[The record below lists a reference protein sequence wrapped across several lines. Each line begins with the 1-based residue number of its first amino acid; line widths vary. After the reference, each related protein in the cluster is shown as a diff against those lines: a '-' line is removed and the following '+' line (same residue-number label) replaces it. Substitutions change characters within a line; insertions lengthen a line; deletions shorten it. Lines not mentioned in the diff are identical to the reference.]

1 MVSLFHRGNQLHKW
15 KSISL
20 LLPLLFNALILNQ
33 DKQWDLETQHPVLEQ
48 TLMLGKIEGR
58 RRRGQ
63 QKMRWLDGIINS
75 MDISLDKHQEILKD
89 REAWHAAVHGVTKSW
104 TWLSDWTTPPP
115 NTQCTGGNA
124 NLPGKNQVPGL
135 GRGLGHCKWLSAEKG
150 SQVLP
155 AGYRTVRGSLGL
167 ISSSARDSEPL
178 VEGDISASTSAWLL
192 NKAVGNRKSVFLK
205 MELLL

>member
-33 DKQWDLETQHPVLEQ
+33 DKRWDLETQHPVLEQ

-75 MDISLDKHQEILKD
+75 TDISLDKHQEYW
-89 REAWHAAVHGVTKSW
+89 R
-104 TWLSDWTTPPP
+104 
-115 NTQCTGGNA
+115 TGKPDM
-124 NLPGKNQVPGL
+124 LQ
-135 GRGLGHCKWLSAEKG
+135 SMG
-150 SQVLP
+150 SQRVGHDWVTEQHHHP
-155 AGYRTVRGSLGL
+155 TPNVPEGMQISQERTRFLALGEDWAIVNDCL
-167 ISSSARDSEPL
+167 QRKGARCSPQGTGL
-178 VEGDISASTSAWLL
+178 WGDPWA
-192 NKAVGNRKSVFLK
+192 
-205 MELLL
+205 